1 MVSGGA
7 PGSAIDGNGQ
17 HHPHRGG
24 KGGSQQGCRNRGT
37 GGGGGVH
44 RGGGFQQQQ
53 QQQHVPSSSSG
64 PQPAAEAPAPAHSQQ
79 PQNDAVG
86 VSEHSIPLTEFL
98 QGNMQVCFTHTH
110 SSPFPFLPQPRT
122 HKHTN
127 AHTLQSK
134 DRAMYVSALSQLFR
148 NYAKLVTK
156 CKVYVTSG
164 CATVKGPVTR
174 REAVKKLSK
183 LCRCRTYTVSERQ
196 CYALMNHQN
205 LMDFTRE
212 TGAFAICRP
221 KEETLLVL
229 GPQEKIDAAVRYIER
244 DALAP
249 RSDRRVMLISVLARQ
264 HILDNRSALLDK
276 GHVWIDRQSE
286 QEGFQELHIVGYRKD
301 FDFDSAEKAIRACE
315 QAFLKKAAS
324 STSPSSSAHGPSPT
338 ATPAADPQPL
348 PSPPPL
354 APAAA
359 AASAAHPVPVVPAA
373 ATAQPSV
380 AAAAP
385 PRKAALDGA
394 ACGPALAATPA
405 SARSWESSAAAAT
418 ATTTAPQP
426 PPPLGAFGNTP
437 STCRDPPKLLDHI
450 RVAFPEEPAADAASS
465 SSSPA
470 AAAVAAAVVGAA
482 GTPASAPHHH
492 HQQQQQRPQ
501 PPQIPFSASSAG
513 INRLETFCSVVR
525 NTRLTSNGGSGGGG
539 DPTGRGGGKIPPP
552 HPAARKGGRGAA
564 AQQHEDGGHD
574 DYDAAAAA
582 ATAAAAAAAAAA
594 GGDEAWGHHAGP
606 RTGAAAST
614 ASTVDFPYLTNPL
627 KHGMALYR
635 YAARDTTTGMHTRR
649 PHPLPPTHTGTIRR
663 TSGPYTATCRRRA
676 VCSDTPPRPPPR
688 SAPPQPPPRRPSSG
702 TRAAGTRPTAA
713 AATPRTPCPGQQP
726 PTPPHPRPAT
736 PASRCSCSTSALRTT
751 AWWATT
757 SWRSRGSSRSLL

>member
-7 PGSAIDGNGQ
+7 PGSAIDGNSQQ

-24 KGGSQQGCRNRGT
+24 KGGAPQGCRNRGSG

-53 QQQHVPSSSSG
+53 QQHAPSSGSG
-64 PQPAAEAPAPAHSQQ
+64 THPAEEPAPAYSQQ

-98 QGNMQVCFTHTH
+98 QGNM
-110 SSPFPFLPQPRT
+110 
-122 HKHTN
+122 
-127 AHTLQSK
+127 QSK

-286 QEGFQELHIVGYRKD
+286 QDGFQELHIVGYRKD

-315 QAFLKKAAS
+315 QAFLKKAS
-324 STSPSSSAHGPSPT
+324 STST
-338 ATPAADPQPL
+338 
-348 PSPPPL
+348 
-354 APAAA
+354 
-359 AASAAHPVPVVPAA
+359 
-373 ATAQPSV
+373 
-380 AAAAP
+380 
-385 PRKAALDGA
+385 
-394 ACGPALAATPA
+394 
-405 SARSWESSAAAAT
+405 
-418 ATTTAPQP
+418 
-426 PPPLGAFGNTP
+426 
-437 STCRDPPKLLDHI
+437 ST
-450 RVAFPEEPAADAASS
+450 
-465 SSSPA
+465 
-470 AAAVAAAVVGAA
+470 
-482 GTPASAPHHH
+482 
-492 HQQQQQRPQ
+492 
-501 PPQIPFSASSAG
+501 
-513 INRLETFCSVVR
+513 
-525 NTRLTSNGGSGGGG
+525 
-539 DPTGRGGGKIPPP
+539 
-552 HPAARKGGRGAA
+552 
-564 AQQHEDGGHD
+564 
-574 DYDAAAAA
+574 
-582 ATAAAAAAAAAA
+582 
-594 GGDEAWGHHAGP
+594 
-606 RTGAAAST
+606 
-614 ASTVDFPYLTNPL
+614 
-627 KHGMALYR
+627 
-635 YAARDTTTGMHTRR
+635 
-649 PHPLPPTHTGTIRR
+649 
-663 TSGPYTATCRRRA
+663 
-676 VCSDTPPRPPPR
+676 
-688 SAPPQPPPRRPSSG
+688 
-702 TRAAGTRPTAA
+702 
-713 AATPRTPCPGQQP
+713 
-726 PTPPHPRPAT
+726 
-736 PASRCSCSTSALRTT
+736 
-751 AWWATT
+751 
-757 SWRSRGSSRSLL
+757 